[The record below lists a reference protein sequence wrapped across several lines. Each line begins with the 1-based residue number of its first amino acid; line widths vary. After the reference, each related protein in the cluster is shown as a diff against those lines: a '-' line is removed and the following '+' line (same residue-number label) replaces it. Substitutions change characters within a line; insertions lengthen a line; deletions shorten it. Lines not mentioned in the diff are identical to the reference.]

1 MIGFC
6 DPNHIL
12 RRTELLRYPASE
24 GLFAQPVMR
33 CLLLL
38 FVLFPV
44 VAGSFDKAGLYSRVG
59 ATNCP
64 DYVKNFDDERAE
76 RPSPDHIRVDRRII
90 SGWIAWPVR
99 DGCWVILLPTTL
111 GQRMAEKI
119 SQLGSMWRRSNRG
132 SQSIAGS
139 ILLKRSPMR

>member
-6 DPNHIL
+6 EPNHIL

-24 GLFAQPVMR
+24 GLFAQFVMR
-33 CLLLL
+33 RLLLF

-44 VAGSFDKAGLYSRVG
+44 VAGAFDKAGLYSRVG

-64 DYVKNFDDERAE
+64 DYVKNSMKRG
-76 RPSPDHIRVDRRII
+76 PSAPRRII

-139 ILLKRSPMR
+139 ILLKRSPMRWRP